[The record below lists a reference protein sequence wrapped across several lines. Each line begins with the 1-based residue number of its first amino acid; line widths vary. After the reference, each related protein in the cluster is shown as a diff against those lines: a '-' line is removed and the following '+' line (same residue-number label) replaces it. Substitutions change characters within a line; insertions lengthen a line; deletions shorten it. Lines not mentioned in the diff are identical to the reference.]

1 MRPLDGI
8 TVVSLEQAVAA
19 PFASRHLAD
28 LGARVIKIERPQV
41 GDFARDY
48 DQTVNGLSSHFVW
61 LNRSKESLA
70 LDVKHAK
77 AKEIL
82 DKLIARAD
90 VFIQNLAP
98 GAAGRLGLSAEEL
111 LSEHPRL
118 IVCDISGYGDSG
130 PYASKKAYD
139 LLVQSEAGVLSV
151 TGTPETPSKVGISI
165 ADIATGVYAYSGI
178 LAALLQREKTGKGG
192 RVEVTMLEALGEW
205 MGYPLY
211 YTHFSGAAPPRTGPD
226 HATIVPYGRYLTGDG
241 KSVMLGLQ
249 NEREWAAFCDKV
261 LGLPRLAADSPLRQ
275 QFQAQPAPRG
285 NSRDHRQGVLDFD
298 DGTADR
304 EAGRGRHRQ
313 RAHQFTR
320 GSVEPRAVQGAGSL
334 ARDGLAQ
341 GEAAGAAA
349 ARDARWLRGAHGRG
363 SGSRRAHGDDPAR
376 ARPHQRGNCRAEIS
390 HCDLVRAAQAAA
402 EVSGVNRES

>member
-1 MRPLDGI
+1 MLPLDGI

-19 PFASRHLAD
+19 PFATRHLAD
-28 LGARVIKIERPQV
+28 LGARVIKIERPKV

-48 DQTVNGLSSHFVW
+48 DRTVKGMASHFVW
-61 LNRSKESLA
+61 LNRSKESLT
-70 LDVKHAK
+70 LDVKHSM

-82 DKLIARAD
+82 SRLIGRAD

-98 GAAGRLGLSAEEL
+98 GAADRLGLSSEAL
-111 LSEHPRL
+111 LKQHPRL

-178 LAALLQREKTGKGG
+178 LTALYRREKTGKGG

-211 YTHFSGAAPPRTGPD
+211 YAHFSGAAPPRTGPD
-226 HATIVPYGRYLTGDG
+226 HATIVPYGRYQTGDG

-249 NEREWAAFCDKV
+249 NEREWAMFCDKV
-261 LGLPRLAADSPLRQ
+261 LG
-275 QFQAQPAPRG
+275 QPALATDARYDS
-285 NSRDHRQGVLDFD
+285 NFKRNERRDEITALINKKFSTLKAEQLVAKLDAAGIANARINAPEEVWQHAQLKARKRWSEVGSPVGPIPALLPPATISGVDVRMD
-298 DGTADR
+298 
-304 EAGRGRHRQ
+304 
-313 RAHQFTR
+313 
-320 GSVEPRAVQGAGSL
+320 PIPAVGEHTELILSELGYSGAEIS
-334 ARDGLAQ
+334 Q
-341 GEAAGAAA
+341 MSAAGAIS
-349 ARDARWLRGAHGRG
+349 LE
-363 SGSRRAHGDDPAR
+363 RRKK
-376 ARPHQRGNCRAEIS
+376 
-390 HCDLVRAAQAAA
+390 
-402 EVSGVNRES
+402 